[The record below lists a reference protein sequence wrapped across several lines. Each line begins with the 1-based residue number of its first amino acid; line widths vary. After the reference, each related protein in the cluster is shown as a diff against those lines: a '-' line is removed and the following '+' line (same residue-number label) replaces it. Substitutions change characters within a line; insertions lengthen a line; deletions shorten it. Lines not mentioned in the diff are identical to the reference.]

1 MQLKSDLLRIQSMAL
16 FSLVPLFAIFLKLTS
31 AAPASSADTFTN
43 PINIDFSTYSSASE
57 SVSSFL
63 SSNGLYISSYQV
75 ATTPSTH
82 TFTPDNVNI
91 ANGALQMTV
100 SGGAA
105 SGSDI
110 KSAEVGTTQSSI
122 LYANITTTAKISNV
136 AGACSV
142 SLLLVGSGVL
152 D

>member
-1 MQLKSDLLRIQSMAL
+1 MAI
-16 FSLVPLFAIFLKLTS
+16 FSLVPLLALFLMIRSTS
-31 AAPASSADTFTN
+31 AAPASSAASFTT
-43 PINIDFSTYSSASE
+43 PIDIDFSTYSSGSG

-63 SSNGLYISSYQV
+63 SSNGLYVSSYQV
-75 ATTPSTH
+75 GSTPSTH

-100 SGGAA
+100 TGGAA

-122 LYANITTTAKISNV
+122 LYGNITTTAKISSV
-136 AGACSV
+136 EGACSV
-142 SLLLVGSGVL
+142 SPRVTG
-152 D
+152 DNAAD